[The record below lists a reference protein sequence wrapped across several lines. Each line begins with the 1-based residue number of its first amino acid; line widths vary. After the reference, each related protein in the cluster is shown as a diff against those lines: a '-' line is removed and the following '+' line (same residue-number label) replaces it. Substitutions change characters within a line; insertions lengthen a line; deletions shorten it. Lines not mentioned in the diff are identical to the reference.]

1 MTLNYKLKK
10 VEQLLDHCLSLVSII
25 IIHRQKDVC
34 GDVKAK
40 NVRYMV
46 RINVRGVVT
55 NVSDEKKTGTRITP
69 LLLAIISN

>member
-40 NVRYMV
+40 NVRYMSQGGQEEV

-69 LLLAIISN
+69 L